1 MGRDA
6 VCGRDAGRCF
16 GHAGWQVVCGRG
28 SARAGAC
35 ACDLGGGGG
44 DAVSG
49 RDAGRPA
56 VC

>member
-6 VCGRDAGRCF
+6 VCGRDAGRCC
-16 GHAGWQVVCGRG
+16 GHAGWQAVCGRG

-35 ACDLGGGGG
+35 ACDLGGEG